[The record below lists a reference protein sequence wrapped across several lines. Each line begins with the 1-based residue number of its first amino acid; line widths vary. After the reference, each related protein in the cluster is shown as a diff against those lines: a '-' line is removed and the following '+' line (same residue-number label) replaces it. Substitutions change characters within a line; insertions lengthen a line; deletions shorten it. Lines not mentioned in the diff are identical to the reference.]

1 MYRLFMVGTKL
12 LGIYLL
18 FNGVIQAA
26 LVTSAKGGL
35 YGDQLSVSCFVCLM
49 AGGFLTFCTG
59 FVAQAVRVREDS
71 DEQTPVISPGS
82 ALEVGILLIGLFEFV
97 NNLPRVIARWTGPS
111 HLFAL
116 TPTPADVSN
125 LDTLGLLASAL
136 MLVFARRIAAFLLRV
151 DQRPSGPEST

>member
-1 MYRLFMVGTKL
+1 MYRLFMVGAKL
-12 LGIYLL
+12 IGIYLL

-26 LVTSAKGGL
+26 LVTSARASAFP
-35 YGDQLSVSCFVCLM
+35 QLSVSCFVCFM
-49 AGGFLTFCTG
+49 AGSFLTFCTG
-59 FVAQAVRVREDS
+59 FVAQAARVREDFG
-71 DEQTPVISPGS
+71 EQTPVISPGS

-136 MLVFARRIAAFLLRV
+136 MLVFAHRIAAFLVRV
-151 DQRPSGPEST
+151 NQRPSGPEST